1 MLTLAYVY
9 SKKEIIMGMNRDS
22 SVTIRIRSEEYAWM
36 DRAAKFEDLSVGSFL
51 RRIILRHLRK
61 NYPKLEKK

>member
-1 MLTLAYVY
+1 
-9 SKKEIIMGMNRDS
+9 MGLNRDS

-36 DRAAKFEDLSVGSFL
+36 ERAAKSEDLSISSFL
-51 RRIILRHLRK
+51 RRIILKHLRK